1 MKSAKFD
8 QNILQD
14 QEIKTQKENVVEK
27 LKKLAQAKGKVSL
40 DYKHDL
46 TESEIE
52 SLTDPDHVAKF

>member
-46 TESEIE
+46 TES
-52 SLTDPDHVAKF
+52 